1 MINRFKQLISR
12 TIRDESSFRFI
23 NRSKSMNSSNIWLE
37 RQRKDPYVRRAIR
50 ESYRARSAFKLI
62 EIDQKYKFLRPGDL
76 VIDIGSTPGN

>member
-1 MINRFKQLISR
+1 MINKFKQLISR

>member
-1 MINRFKQLISR
+1 MINKFKQLISR

-62 EIDQKYKFLRPGDL
+62 EIDQKYKFLRTGDL